1 MNAEEDD
8 AVTNADAE
16 SDNMKEEHS
25 KEPEAEG
32 GKVVGGISEEEMRER
47 VIKLAFG
54 GDTRR
59 FEEFCEVVR
68 AGIPQDTCVV
78 LRGSSV
84 TGVRY
89 DDGAPFDADG
99 PGTSDL
105 DLTLV
110 GVEVLGHYILDG
122 FYIPGIHTK
131 PLSEKDPDIA
141 PELVPLRDR
150 LVAMVKRPVN
160 IQATRDFVMQLRGD
174 LMGQPY
180 LTLIGKVGGE

>member
-1 MNAEEDD
+1 MSAEKNEAVANANAEDEGEK
-8 AVTNADAE
+8 V
-16 SDNMKEEHS
+16 
-25 KEPEAEG
+25 EG
-32 GKVVGGISEEEMRER
+32 GKVVGGMSEEEMRER

-54 GDTRR
+54 GDASRL
-59 FEEFCEVVR
+59 EEFCRIVR
-68 AGIPQDTCVV
+68 GAIPPDTSVV

-99 PGTSDL
+99 TGTSDL
-105 DLTLV
+105 DLTFV

-131 PLSEKDPDIA
+131 PLSDKDPDIA
-141 PELVPLRDR
+141 PALVPLRDR

-160 IQATRDFVMQLRGD
+160 IQSTRDFVMQLRGD